1 MIAGD
6 VIADDGVVLTLAHF
20 GSGGGD
26 GDGASLHAVGGG
38 GDGEG
43 ALLIGGLHDG
53 HQLASGSVAGQAL
66 IRGVVDL
73 TAVVHAHD
81 GALALDGE
89 LDVHVVGVDQ
99 VAVGVLD
106 VDGDV
111 AQVVAVGHDG
121 VAVSGHSELRGAG
134 SALHHAAALGIGDLV
149 ALGVKR
155 LDFQSTLSIGHH
167 EGGVQALIAGLLGES
182 ASAGSEGAVGVA
194 GVGGGLGGGGS
205 ANFLTVE
212 VDLHHGSVG
221 VHHHF
226 HLAAAVHHD
235 VFAVPGGQHVEGGH
249 ILVPLALIQIVA
261 ILGQAVGVDDAEVR
275 GLGRG
280 PTAHSAGAGAVPGG
294 GLADVVKA
302 SPHKLAHG
310 GVQLEHTP
318 PGVGSNS
325 APTHGAL
332 VVGSQQTVA
341 AHVHTVALAVIHA
354 TAVDGGGSLGVVHL
368 PALAHTSLQV
378 ADGGVVVADDAAV
391 LGHHSGD
398 LVGDVPVLLEL
409 VVAKGGGT
417 GGVNLFDPVNE
428 VLGDGGIVAVT
439 SVGHAL
445 EDLITQRVHDDGGGV
460 LVLVDHG
467 LDVILGP
474 GHAGLAAQD
483 VVVLGDGHVEPLGVV
498 LGVAVLGQ
506 SPGVEGLVDEHDA
519 LAVGNLHQLRSGG
532 VMGDADG
539 VAAHLLQNLHLA
551 LDGAVP
557 GLGAQSA
564 LVVVHAHALEL
575 GGLAVEL
582 KTSGVVELGP
592 AEAEL
597 GGIGVHHLVVHQH
610 LGDGGVQVGVVS
622 VPQLG
627 AVHLGGEGHVLGGV
641 GVHGDGLAGDR
652 SHGLLAAQL
661 VDALTHHHVGGLTA
675 LVGHGGDHI
684 HGAVGAVGLSQVGG
698 GDVSTVAVHVHGIGD
713 GQVHGAVDT
722 AAGIPTAGGSLVLHL
737 HGQHVVALIV
747 QVLLGQLEGK
757 RGIAI
762 GVEAQLMAIEV
773 HGGVHVHA
781 AEIDRYDLVLPLR
794 GDGEGLAVPAGAAQQ
809 VAALGLAALA
819 VLLLD
824 AVVVGQIHVPP
835 SGVVVVGV
843 CVAAA
848 QVEPP
853 VVIEVHGAA
862 VPAVGVDVDRLLRR
876 GSLCAGRA
884 TLATGEC
891 ANRYQVCAHHQGQS
905 ACKQPF
911 LLEHDIPPSFH
922 SR

>member
-1 MIAGD
+1 M
-6 VIADDGVVLTLAHF
+6 
-20 GSGGGD
+20 
-26 GDGASLHAVGGG
+26 
-38 GDGEG
+38 
-43 ALLIGGLHDG
+43 
-53 HQLASGSVAGQAL
+53 
-66 IRGVVDL
+66 
-73 TAVVHAHD
+73 
-81 GALALDGE
+81 
-89 LDVHVVGVDQ
+89 
-99 VAVGVLD
+99 
-106 VDGDV
+106 
-111 AQVVAVGHDG
+111 
-121 VAVSGHSELRGAG
+121 
-134 SALHHAAALGIGDLV
+134 
-149 ALGVKR
+149 
-155 LDFQSTLSIGHH
+155 
-167 EGGVQALIAGLLGES
+167 AGLLGEG
-182 ASAGSEGAVGVA
+182 ASALGEGAIGVT
-194 GVGGGLGGGGS
+194 GIGGGYGGLGG

-221 VHHHF
+221 VHNHF
-226 HLAAAVHHD
+226 HLVVAVLGHI
-235 VFAVPGGQHVEGGH
+235 VLVPGGQHMEGGH
-249 ILVPLALIQIVA
+249 VLVPHALIQIVA
-261 ILGQAVGVDDAEVR
+261 VLGQAVGVDDAEVR

-280 PTAHSAGAGAVPGG
+280 PAAHSASAGAVPGG

-310 GVQLEHTP
+310 GVPLQHTP
-318 PGVGSNS
+318 PGVAGQSTP
-325 APTHGAL
+325 AHGAL
-332 VVGSQQTVA
+332 VVRGEQVVA
-341 AHVHTVALAVIHA
+341 LAAVVVVGLAVIHTA
-354 TAVDGGGSLGVVHL
+354 AVDGRSGLGVVHL
-368 PALAHTSLQV
+368 QTAVHPLVIAAGASVVQAHHAAELV
-378 ADGGVVVADDAAV
+378 DDGSHL
-391 LGHHSGD
+391 LGHAV
-398 LVGDVPVLLEL
+398 VGRVL
-409 VVAKGGGT
+409 AKGGRT
-417 GGVNLFDPVNE
+417 GGVHFLQPGAQVP
-428 VLGDGGIVAVT
+428 GDLGIVGH
-439 SVGHAL
+439 VGIGQAL
-445 EDLITQRVHDDGGGV
+445 KDLVTQRVHDNRGSV
-460 LVLVDHG
+460 LVPLGHS
-467 LDVILGP
+467 LHVILSP

-483 VVVLGDGHVEPLGVV
+483 VVALGDGHVEPLGVV

-519 LAVGNLHQLRSGG
+519 LAVGDLHQLGSGG
-532 VMGDADG
+532 VMGNADG
-539 VAAHLLQNLHLA
+539 VAAHLLEDLHLA

-564 LVVVHAHALEL
+564 LVVVHAHALET
-575 GGLAVEL
+575 GGYAVEL
-582 KTSGVVELGP
+582 KTGAVIVEGQP
-592 AEAEL
+592 AETEL
-597 GGIGVHHLVVHQH
+597 GGIGVHHLIVHQH

-684 HGAVGAVGLSQVGG
+684 HGAVGTLGLSQVGG
-698 GDVSTVAVHVHGIGD
+698 GDVSTIAVHVHGIGD

-853 VVIEVHGAA
+853 VVIEVHSAA

>member
-6 VIADDGVVLTLAHF
+6 VIADDGVVAALVLHR
-20 GSGGGD
+20 SGGD
-26 GDGASLHAVGGG
+26 GDGASLHAVGLG
-38 GDGEG
+38 GDGKLTG
-43 ALLIGGLHDG
+43 LVGGLHDG

-99 VAVGVLD
+99 VAVGILNI
-106 VDGDV
+106 DGDV

-121 VAVSGHSELRGAG
+121 VAVSGEGELRGTRG
-134 SALHHAAALGIGDLV
+134 ALHHAAALGLGDLV
-149 ALGVKR
+149 AVFVKG
-155 LDFQSTLSIGHH
+155 LDFQSTSGIGHH
-167 EGGVQALIAGLLGES
+167 EGGIQALIARLLGVS
-182 ASAGSEGAVGVA
+182 VSTLGKGAVGVTS
-194 GVGGGLGGGGS
+194 VGGGHGGGGS
-205 ANFLTVE
+205 AHFLTVE

-221 VHHHF
+221 VHNHF
-226 HLAAAVHHD
+226 HLVVAVLGHI
-235 VFAVPGGQHVEGGH
+235 VLVPGGQHMEGGH
-249 ILVPLALIQIVA
+249 IVVPLALIQIVA

-280 PTAHSAGAGAVPGG
+280 PAAHSASAGAVPGG

-318 PGVGSNS
+318 PGIGRHG
-325 APTHGAL
+325 APAHGAL
-332 VVGSQQTVA
+332 VVGGQQAVA
-341 AHVHTVALAVIHA
+341 AHIHTVALAVIHA
-354 TAVDGGGSLGVVHL
+354 TAGDGRGRLRVVHL

-378 ADGGVVVADDAAV
+378 GSGGVVVADDAAI
-391 LGHHSGD
+391 LGHHSGH

-409 VVAKGGGT
+409 VVAKRGRT

-428 VLGDGGIVAVT
+428 VLGDGGIVAVA
-439 SVGHAL
+439 SIGHAL
-445 EDLITQRVHDDGGGV
+445 EDLVAQRVHDDSGGV
-460 LVLVDHG
+460 LVLVGHG
-467 LDVILGP
+467 LDVKLGP
-474 GHAGLAAQD
+474 GHASLAAQD
-483 VVVLGDGHVEPLGVV
+483 VVALGDGCVEPLGVV

-519 LAVGNLHQLRSGG
+519 LAVGDLHQLRSGG

-539 VAAHLLQNLHLA
+539 VAAHLLEDLHLT
-551 LDGAVP
+551 LDGPVP

-564 LVVVHAHALEL
+564 LVVVHTHALET

-582 KTSGVVELGP
+582 KTSGGVELGP

-597 GGIGVHHLVVHQH
+597 GGIGVHHLLVHQH
-610 LGDGGVQVGVVS
+610 LSDGGVQVGVVS

-627 AVHLGGEGHVLGGV
+627 AVHLGGEGHVLGGTS
-641 GVHGDGLAGDR
+641 VHGDGLAGDR
-652 SHGLLAAQL
+652 SHRLLAAQL

-675 LVGHGGDHI
+675 LVGHGGDHV
-684 HGAVGAVGLSQVGG
+684 HGAVGAVGLSQLGG

-853 VVIEVHGAA
+853 VVIEVHSAA

-891 ANRYQVCAHHQGQS
+891 ANRYQVRAHHQGQS
-905 ACKQPF
+905 ACQQPF